1 MKYLVEKDSLFQL
14 KCLILELVKQT
25 VEETSEKLSSN
36 HTWSASIDIR
46 LEKARSQSRR
56 HNLNLNR
63 LECVE
68 TGASSSP
75 SFSDISILV
84 FSTSFTD
91 NCVYLFKLSASS

>member
-63 LECVE
+63 HECVE